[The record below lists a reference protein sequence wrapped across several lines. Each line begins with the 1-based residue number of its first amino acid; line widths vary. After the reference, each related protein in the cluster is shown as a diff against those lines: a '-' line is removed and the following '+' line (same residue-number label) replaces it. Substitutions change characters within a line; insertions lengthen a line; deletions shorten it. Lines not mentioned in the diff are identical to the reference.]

1 MSEILVAYFSAS
13 GVTAKVAKE
22 LAEVLQADLFEI
34 CPEKPY
40 TKEDLDWTDKTS
52 RSTVEMQNL
61 SCRPAVKNRAENMD
75 RYKTVFVGFP
85 VWWYREPS
93 IIDTFLDGYDFRGKK
108 IVPFCTSGGS
118 GLGETA
124 RRIKELTGADVD
136 KGRRFET
143 TETVQDI
150 KDWAVSVL

>member
-13 GVTAKVAKE
+13 GVTAKIAKE
-22 LAEVLQADLFEI
+22 LAEVFQADLFEI